1 MKIALDTNVIVAI
14 QKRNVAVLER
24 LARYSAGEVVLPAIV
39 LHELWF
45 GAYNSTQVNANIADI
60 ERLRFPVLDFNSED
74 GRIAALIR
82 ADLKRKGMPIGP
94 YDILIA
100 GQALARDLTL
110 VTRNTREFMRV
121 EGLRVE
127 DWET

>member
-94 YDILIA
+94 YDMLIA